1 MFLLIGVIEALG
13 ALPSGLGILGA
24 EWVRWLALGG
34 IFLILAGRAHLSS
47 GSAGAKGDQTGAE
60 AGRRHVE
67 GGCRVAPGT
76 DEAQRQ
82 RELTKQA
89 LAQSAGKLE
98 QRVRAELDWK
108 ARLRRDGPRYAAI
121 AGGAIVLI
129 GTIVIVRSRLRA
141 ATRARRRWLRR
152 RSTTSPPSSQKIR
165 KEIKKGGDKTPIW
178 QKVVLRGVSAAGAA
192 GGADVAKRVVD
203 RQEAMAGAEPRS

>member
-1 MFLLIGVIEALG
+1 
-13 ALPSGLGILGA
+13 
-24 EWVRWLALGG
+24 
-34 IFLILAGRAHLSS
+34 
-47 GSAGAKGDQTGAE
+47 
-60 AGRRHVE
+60 
-67 GGCRVAPGT
+67 VAPGT

-89 LAQSAGKLE
+89 LAESAGKLE

-121 AGGAIVLI
+121 AGGAVLLI
-129 GTIVIVRSRLRA
+129 GTIVLVRSRLRRDKEEEPIAPTTLEDLA
-141 ATRARRRWLRR
+141 AELE
-152 RSTTSPPSSQKIR
+152 KIR

-192 GGADVAKRVVD
+192 GGAEVAKRITA

>member
-1 MFLLIGVIEALG
+1 MVAAVFLLIGVIEALG

-34 IFLILAGRAHLSS
+34 IFLVLALRAHLLRAIR
-47 GSAGAKGDQTGAE
+47 GEKGDQAGAE
-60 AGRRHVE
+60 ERAGNVE

-82 RELTKQA
+82 RELSKAA
-89 LAQSAGKLE
+89 LAKSAGRLE

-121 AGGAIVLI
+121 AGAAIVLI
-129 GTIVIVRSRLRA
+129 GTIVLVRSRL
-141 ATRARRRWLRR
+141 ARRCGEEEETAPVTLDDLVAELHEL
-152 RSTTSPPSSQKIR
+152 R
-165 KEIKKGGDKTPIW
+165 KELKKGGDKTPIW
-178 QKVVLRGVSAAGAA
+178 QKVVLRGVSAAGSA
-192 GGADVAKRVVD
+192 GGAYAAKR
-203 RQEAMAGAEPRS
+203 AGRSSGR

>member
-1 MFLLIGVIEALG
+1 
-13 ALPSGLGILGA
+13 
-24 EWVRWLALGG
+24 
-34 IFLILAGRAHLSS
+34 
-47 GSAGAKGDQTGAE
+47 
-60 AGRRHVE
+60 
-67 GGCRVAPGT
+67 VAPGT

-129 GTIVIVRSRLRA
+129 GTLVIVRSRLRRDKGEEAVAPTTLEDLA
-141 ATRARRRWLRR
+141 AELE
-152 RSTTSPPSSQKIR
+152 KIR

-178 QKVVLRGVSAAGAA
+178 QKIVLRGVSAAGAA
-192 GGADVAKRVVD
+192 GGAYAAKQVVD
-203 RQEAMAGAEPRS
+203 RQEARAGAEPRS

>member
-1 MFLLIGVIEALG
+1 
-13 ALPSGLGILGA
+13 
-24 EWVRWLALGG
+24 
-34 IFLILAGRAHLSS
+34 
-47 GSAGAKGDQTGAE
+47 
-60 AGRRHVE
+60 
-67 GGCRVAPGT
+67 VAPGT

-89 LAQSAGKLE
+89 LAESAGKLE

-129 GTIVIVRSRLRA
+129 GTLVIIRSRLRRNKAEEEIAPTTLEDLA
-141 ATRARRRWLRR
+141 AELRE
-152 RSTTSPPSSQKIR
+152 IR
-165 KEIKKGGDKTPIW
+165 KQIKKGGDKTPLL

-192 GGADVAKRVVD
+192 GGAEVAKRVTA

>member
-1 MFLLIGVIEALG
+1 M
-13 ALPSGLGILGA
+13 
-24 EWVRWLALGG
+24 
-34 IFLILAGRAHLSS
+34 
-47 GSAGAKGDQTGAE
+47 
-60 AGRRHVE
+60 
-67 GGCRVAPGT
+67 APGT

-129 GTIVIVRSRLRA
+129 GTLVIVRSRLRRDKGEEAVAPTTLEDLA
-141 ATRARRRWLRR
+141 AELE
-152 RSTTSPPSSQKIR
+152 KIR

-178 QKVVLRGVSAAGAA
+178 QKIVLRGVSAAGAA
-192 GGADVAKRVVD
+192 GGAYAAKQVVD
-203 RQEAMAGAEPRS
+203 RQEARAGAEPRS

>member
-1 MFLLIGVIEALG
+1 
-13 ALPSGLGILGA
+13 
-24 EWVRWLALGG
+24 
-34 IFLILAGRAHLSS
+34 
-47 GSAGAKGDQTGAE
+47 
-60 AGRRHVE
+60 
-67 GGCRVAPGT
+67 VAPGT

-129 GTIVIVRSRLRA
+129 GTLVIVRSK
-141 ATRARRRWLRR
+141 LRR
-152 RSTTSPPSSQKIR
+152 DKGEEAVAPTTLEDLAAELEKIR

-178 QKVVLRGVSAAGAA
+178 QKIVLRGVSAAGAA
-192 GGADVAKRVVD
+192 GGAYAAKQVVD
-203 RQEAMAGAEPRS
+203 RQEARAGAEPRS